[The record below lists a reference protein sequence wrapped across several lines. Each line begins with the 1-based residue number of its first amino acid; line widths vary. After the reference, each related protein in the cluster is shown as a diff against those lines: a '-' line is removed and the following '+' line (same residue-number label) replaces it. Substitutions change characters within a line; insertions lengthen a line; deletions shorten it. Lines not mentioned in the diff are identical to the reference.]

1 MPPACT
7 FKINS
12 AMEQCPCTDKI
23 FIRTISTQRNP
34 QTGALFIPFNCSD
47 SFESKLETHY
57 INFHYN
63 PANAVKINVL
73 SSSTYDYINFAIECK
88 NFTKHPMAAA
98 GRVFQDF
105 FSGSIASTMS
115 RIVGS

>member
-1 MPPACT
+1 
-7 FKINS
+7 
-12 AMEQCPCTDKI
+12 MEQCPCTDKI
-23 FIRTISTQRNP
+23 FIRTIFTQRNP
-34 QTGALFIPFNCSD
+34 QTGALFTPFNCSD

-115 RIVGS
+115 LIVGS